1 MDQPQFSPPQT
12 ETKAQT
18 QKAPASPVA
27 IVSFVLSL
35 VGTVF
40 FIIVIALIISRTQ
53 GKNLF
58 SSINTFEKYI
68 AVMFSLFLVSFF
80 CFLASLITGAIYLK
94 KESKLG
100 FAGLIISA
108 IEVIPS
114 IIFSM
119 ACGLTQSITSL
130 GTVML

>member
-1 MDQPQFSPPQT
+1 MFSPPQT
-12 ETKAQT
+12 KTQPQT
-18 QKAPASPVA
+18 QKKPLSPVA
-27 IVSFVLSL
+27 AVSFILSL

-40 FIIVIALIISRTQ
+40 FIIVIAVIIARTQ

-58 SSINTFEKYI
+58 ASIDTFEQYI
-68 AVMFSLFLVSFF
+68 ALMLSLFLVSFF
-80 CFLASLITGAIYLK
+80 CFLAALITGAVSLK